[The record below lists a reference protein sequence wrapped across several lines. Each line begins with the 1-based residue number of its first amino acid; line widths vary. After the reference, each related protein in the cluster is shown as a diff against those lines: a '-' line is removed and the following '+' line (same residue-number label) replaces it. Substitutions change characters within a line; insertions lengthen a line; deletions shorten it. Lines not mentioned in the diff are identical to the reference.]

1 MRSNLLNPSEGQVQA
16 SILSWGDWQE
26 GVQMFRINVIGVPM
40 KDGKFRP
47 SSNVG
52 MADIHMS
59 VMTEGI
65 NIGVWLEV
73 KRKGKY
79 QSRTQKE
86 FEKRVKEQN
95 GWYFIV
101 RSIEDVQEVVRI
113 IRDDTWKK
121 IKKLRNELN
130 EFETG

>member
-1 MRSNLLNPSEGQVQA
+1 
-16 SILSWGDWQE
+16 
-26 GVQMFRINVIGVPM
+26 MFRINVIGVPM
-40 KDGKFRP
+40 KDGRFRP
-47 SSNVG
+47 STNVG

-65 NIGVWLEV
+65 SIGVWLEV

-121 IKKLRNELN
+121 IKKITQRVKRIRGRLREIPTPPVLSLQVSSRKACR
-130 EFETG
+130 

>member
-1 MRSNLLNPSEGQVQA
+1 
-16 SILSWGDWQE
+16 
-26 GVQMFRINVIGVPM
+26 MFRINVIGVPM
-40 KDGKFRP
+40 KDGRFRP
-47 SSNVG
+47 STNVG

-65 NIGVWLEV
+65 SIGVWLEV

-79 QSRTQKE
+79 QSKTQKE
-86 FEKRVKEQN
+86 FEKKVKSTD

-101 RSIEDVQEVVRI
+101 RSIEDVQQVVRI

-130 EFETG
+130 EYEAG

>member
-1 MRSNLLNPSEGQVQA
+1 
-16 SILSWGDWQE
+16 
-26 GVQMFRINVIGVPM
+26 MFRINVIGVPM

-73 KRKGKY
+73 KQKGKY
-79 QSRTQKE
+79 QSKTQKE

-101 RSIEDVQEVVRI
+101 RSIEDVQEVVDCVSAPDLHHQVRYKT
-113 IRDDTWKK
+113 DLLHLSYSFHLTA
-121 IKKLRNELN
+121 LLP
-130 EFETG
+130 

>member
-1 MRSNLLNPSEGQVQA
+1 
-16 SILSWGDWQE
+16 
-26 GVQMFRINVIGVPM
+26 
-40 KDGKFRP
+40 
-47 SSNVG
+47 

-73 KRKGKY
+73 KQKGKY
-79 QSRTQKE
+79 QSKTQKV

-121 IKKLRNELN
+121 IKKLQKELN
-130 EFETG
+130 QYETG

>member
-1 MRSNLLNPSEGQVQA
+1 LPRNLLNPSEGQIQA
-16 SILSWGDWQE
+16 SILSWGQWQN
-26 GVQMFRINVIGVPM
+26 GVQMFRINVIGVPL
-40 KDGKFRP
+40 KDGGFRP

-73 KRKGKY
+73 KQKGKH
-79 QSRTQKE
+79 QSKTQKV

-121 IKKLRNELN
+121 IKKLHKELN
-130 EFETG
+130 KYETG

>member
-1 MRSNLLNPSEGQVQA
+1 MRSNLLNPSEGQIQA
-16 SILSWGDWQE
+16 SILSWGQWQN
-26 GVQMFRINVIGVPM
+26 GVQMFRINVIGVQM

-47 SSNVG
+47 STNVG

-65 NIGVWLEV
+65 SIGVWLEV
-73 KRKGKY
+73 KKKGKY
-79 QSRTQKE
+79 HSRTQKE
-86 FEKRVKEQN
+86 FEKKVKSTD

-121 IKKLRNELN
+121 IKKLHKELN
-130 EFETG
+130 KYETG

>member
-1 MRSNLLNPSEGQVQA
+1 MRSNLLNPSEGQIQA
-16 SILSWGDWQE
+16 SILSWGQWQN
-26 GVQMFRINVIGVPM
+26 GVQMFRINVIGVQM

-47 SSNVG
+47 STNVG

-65 NIGVWLEV
+65 SIGVWLEV
-73 KRKGKY
+73 KKKGKY

-86 FEKRVKEQN
+86 FEKKVKSTD

-121 IKKLRNELN
+121 IKKLHKELN
-130 EFETG
+130 KYETG

>member
-1 MRSNLLNPSEGQVQA
+1 
-16 SILSWGDWQE
+16 
-26 GVQMFRINVIGVPM
+26 MFRINVIGVPM

-47 SSNVG
+47 STNVG

-65 NIGVWLEV
+65 SIGVWLEV

-86 FEKRVKEQN
+86 FEKRVLEQN

-121 IKKLRNELN
+121 IKKLQKELN

>member
-1 MRSNLLNPSEGQVQA
+1 MRTNLLNPSESQIQA

-40 KDGKFRP
+40 GDNKFRP
-47 SSNVG
+47 STNVG
-52 MADIHMS
+52 MADIHMT
-59 VMTEGI
+59 VRTEGI
-65 NIGVWLEV
+65 SVGVWLEV
-73 KRKGKY
+73 KRKGKH
-79 QSRTQKE
+79 QSKTQKD
-86 FEKRVKEQN
+86 FERRVKEQS

-121 IKKLRNELN
+121 MRSCVTCK
-130 EFETG
+130 

>member
-1 MRSNLLNPSEGQVQA
+1 
-16 SILSWGDWQE
+16 
-26 GVQMFRINVIGVPM
+26 MFRINVIGTPM
-40 KDGKFRP
+40 KDGRFRP
-47 SSNVG
+47 STNVG

-65 NIGVWLEV
+65 SIGVWLEV

-79 QSRTQKE
+79 QSKTQKA
-86 FEKRVKEQN
+86 FERKVKEHN

-101 RSIEDVQEVVRI
+101 RSIEDVKQVVRI
-113 IRDDTWKK
+113 IRDDTWNK
-121 IKKLRNELN
+121 IKKLRKELN

>member
-1 MRSNLLNPSEGQVQA
+1 
-16 SILSWGDWQE
+16 
-26 GVQMFRINVIGVPM
+26 MFRINVIGVPL
-40 KDGKFRP
+40 KDGGFRP

-73 KRKGKY
+73 KQKGKY
-79 QSRTQKE
+79 QSKTQKV
-86 FEKRVKEQN
+86 FEKRGKEQN

-121 IKKLRNELN
+121 IKKLHKELRDRRI
-130 EFETG
+130 

>member
-1 MRSNLLNPSEGQVQA
+1 
-16 SILSWGDWQE
+16 
-26 GVQMFRINVIGVPM
+26 MFRINVIGVPM
-40 KDGKFRP
+40 KDGRFRP
-47 SSNVG
+47 STNVG

-65 NIGVWLEV
+65 SIGVWLEV
-73 KRKGKY
+73 KRKGKG
-79 QSRTQKE
+79 QSKTQKE
-86 FEKRVKEQN
+86 FERKVKDQN

>member
-1 MRSNLLNPSEGQVQA
+1 
-16 SILSWGDWQE
+16 
-26 GVQMFRINVIGVPM
+26 MFRINVIGTPM

-47 SSNVG
+47 STNVG

-65 NIGVWLEV
+65 SIGVWLEV

-86 FEKRVKEQN
+86 FEKRVLEQN

-121 IKKLRNELN
+121 IKKIQKELN